1 MAEPIAPWLN
11 WFRFSVEWVHADSLH
26 QGNKGNEEFCPAPFA
41 VVWTM
46 PTLISPW
53 LPSAIV
59 KPSPLSVLQL
69 LGGPPLQAIRLKFL
83 SAPAVSL
90 REIMRA
96 KASEA

>member
-1 MAEPIAPWLN
+1 MAQLV
-11 WFRFSVEWVHADSLH
+11 RFSVEWVHADSLH